1 MIFERV
7 FRWVIRISFIISI
20 VLYCLGI
27 FSIPDY
33 QLKFRSNLDLTEA

>member
-27 FSIPDY
+27 FCEFLLNEIFVLSVTV
-33 QLKFRSNLDLTEA
+33 F